1 MVMPSSEY
9 KFTPMQLK
17 WLEALESGEYK
28 QGIGH
33 LHQEGK
39 YCCLGVGASVC
50 GVPDEAMG
58 KKGELDGDLA
68 EVVEM
73 LGLRGPCGNFDDPYK
88 LKSGEV
94 DEELEDALEFIYSL
108 VDPNDELDWD
118 FKQIAQFIRENPEL
132 VFVDAA
138 EQ

>member
-28 QGIGH
+28 QAVGH
-33 LHQEGK
+33 LEKNGS
-39 YCCLGVGASVC
+39 YCCLGVAASVC
-50 GVPDEAMG
+50 GVASESMH
-58 KKGELDGDLA
+58 KKGDLESLP
-68 EVVEM
+68 EVVES
-73 LGLRGPCGNFDDPYK
+73 LGLK
-88 LKSGEV
+88 GEDGDFGDV
-94 DEELEDALEFIYSL
+94 FET
-108 VDPNDELDWD
+108 DELDEDGIPLWADCLIKVNDDLHWD